1 MGVPVPVPWV
11 LSFPIPSINGTRPRL
26 QYERSRNLSFT
37 KAIIQIILVAGLLCP
52 YNHFH
57 VVVIQRNYTTLY
69 RLCNNFILILKR
81 ISKRTTRP
89 GKLCTRG
96 KDYSFVFPSQPYH
109 VLLQCTS
116 GSHVLHQFQLST
128 HIDQSIRGNST

>member
-52 YNHFH
+52 YNYFH

-69 RLCNNFILILKR
+69 RLCNNFILIKKNFKKDYTSWSIVYTWQGLF
-81 ISKRTTRP
+81 ICLSKPTLSRTTAMHQWLSCPSSIPTEYSHRP
-89 GKLCTRG
+89 E
-96 KDYSFVFPSQPYH
+96 YSRQ
-109 VLLQCTS
+109 
-116 GSHVLHQFQLST
+116 
-128 HIDQSIRGNST
+128 